1 MLANSIPLT
10 ARHLQSNDKVKK
22 DPNDAWH
29 TTGEDLNCSVLTS
42 SNNKR
47 IQLPNTREYALACN
61 ADLAIGMGEISN
73 NHTNTI
79 IDCINLCEATS
90 SCTAVAFSS
99 NTVGPDSTNC
109 QLKAILI
116 GRAIVPEP
124 SNGTTLAYVTASTS
138 CEALLAQGRRV
149 QLPGQ
154 RDYTLQCNADASAQ
168 ADILVSYTGSLNECL
183 ALCDRQSGCNAVAY
197 RESDQKCSQKS
208 LDKSSNL
215 TTSGDV
221 DVAYLTDLA
230 LGVAFPDKDQ
240 TGVWGPTIPFPV
252 IPVAAALI
260 PNSNKVFV
268 WSADFV
274 DDYTLTKNSSDGRFT
289 YFATMDIVTGE
300 VSEQFVSN
308 THHNM
313 FCPGI
318 SFDPTGRLVVTGG
331 STDAAVSIY
340 DPDFGDWIAAAPMHI
355 GRGYQSSVLT
365 SQGDIFVL
373 GGSWSGPNET
383 KFGEVYDP
391 KSDIWTELPG
401 CPTAP
406 METAD
411 KKGIYRSDNH
421 AWLFS
426 WKDGAIFQAGP
437 SRAMNWFF
445 ANESGSYTPA
455 GPRSDAEDSMCG
467 NAVMY
472 DIGQILTV
480 GGSSSYDNS
489 SGHYASQVVTLGND
503 ADSPVRVVGASDMAY
518 PRVQANSVVL
528 PYGEVFVTG
537 GQAFSNLFT
546 DYQAVLYPEMF
557 DPVTRSFRLLEA
569 MAPVARTYHSVA
581 ILLPD
586 GTVFTGGGGLC
597 GPCQWNHLDANIYE
611 PPYLFRGNEY
621 AVRPVIQSIFSY
633 SDSNSSSAN
642 EYSAGFGFTVTLS
655 PLVYSTTGHTFALM
669 RAGSV
674 THSTDT
680 DQRRVPLVPVARSFG
695 SNGTTT
701 YTLQLPNDYGLMPAG
716 WYMLFAMDDGV
727 PSLALWIH
735 VVL

>member
-99 NTVGPDSTNC
+99 NNVGPDSTNC
-109 QLKAILI
+109 QLKSILI

-138 CEALLAQGRRV
+138 CEALRAQGRRV

-154 RDYTLQCNADASAQ
+154 RDYTLQCNSDASAQ
-168 ADILVSYTGSLNECL
+168 ADILVSYTGSLNGCL

-437 SRAMNWFF
+437 SRAMNWFS
-445 ANESGSYTPA
+445 ASGSGSYKPA
-455 GPRSDAEDSMCG
+455 GLRSGAEDSMCG

-503 ADSPVRVVGASDMAY
+503 ADSPVQVVGATDMAY
-518 PRVQANSVVL
+518 PRVQANSVVPRADKHFPTSSPTIKPFCTQRCSIPL
-528 PYGEVFVTG
+528 RARSVCSKQWRPCLGHITLWPYSCQMAPSSLAEV
-537 GQAFSNLFT
+537 AC
-546 DYQAVLYPEMF
+546 A
-557 DPVTRSFRLLEA
+557 DPVNGIISTR
-569 MAPVARTYHSVA
+569 T
-581 ILLPD
+581 
-586 GTVFTGGGGLC
+586 
-597 GPCQWNHLDANIYE
+597 
-611 PPYLFRGNEY
+611 
-621 AVRPVIQSIFSY
+621 
-633 SDSNSSSAN
+633 
-642 EYSAGFGFTVTLS
+642 
-655 PLVYSTTGHTFALM
+655 STSRHTCSGATSMPFALSFSPSL
-669 RAGSV
+669 RRPIAIRHQQTSFQLDSASQSRSHLSSTPRRD
-674 THSTDT
+674 THS
-680 DQRRVPLVPVARSFG
+680 P
-695 SNGTTT
+695 
-701 YTLQLPNDYGLMPAG
+701 
-716 WYMLFAMDDGV
+716 
-727 PSLALWIH
+727 
-735 VVL
+735 